1 MESLTNLEEQYEN
14 MRNQKTC
21 RSSLKKSVNI
31 KGVPHTS
38 ITLNQRASLIHSGGL
53 NRLNSANT
61 TFHSRK
67 SSLAQNENSMR
78 VVTIGTECEKKRKA
92 TKSKLAVT

>member
-14 MRNQKTC
+14 MRNQKSC
-21 RSSLKKSVNI
+21 RSSLKKSINI

-38 ITLNQRASLIHSGGL
+38 ITLNPRASLTRSGGL

-67 SSLAQNENSMR
+67 SSMGQNENSLR
-78 VVTIGTECEKKRKA
+78 VVTIGTECEKKRKP
-92 TKSKLAVT
+92 TKSNLAVT